1 MGGGKGKGKHL
12 EEMSG
17 QGNRHKNQSSNQNN
31 PPPQEEINY
40 EGALKRN
47 SLVMAL
53 SRGSQTEYQLGKIIE
68 IRPAQTGDEEDMQVE
83 KMLLGDKSLA
93 NTL

>member
-1 MGGGKGKGKHL
+1 
-12 EEMSG
+12 MSG

-31 PPPQEEINY
+31 PPQQEEIIY

-53 SRGSQTEYQLGKIIE
+53 SRQSKTEYQLAKIIE
-68 IRPAQTGDEEDMQVE
+68 IRPAYNGDEEDIQVE
-83 KMLLGDKSLA
+83 KMLLGDKA
-93 NTL
+93 N